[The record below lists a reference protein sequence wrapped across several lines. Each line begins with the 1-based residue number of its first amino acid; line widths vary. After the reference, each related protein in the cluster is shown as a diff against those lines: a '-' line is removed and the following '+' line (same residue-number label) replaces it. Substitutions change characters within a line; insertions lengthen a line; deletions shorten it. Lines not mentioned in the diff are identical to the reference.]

1 MQDSN
6 RNRPYAGNGQQDRG
20 QQDRGQQ
27 NRGYG
32 QNNPPENPKNWL
44 SSNPIKQTWI
54 SDKADSDMIIFSDK
68 AGRYVADNGLT
79 SSKIRSIYGE
89 IKRIQMGKYQ
99 EEAASFLLLRPKVA
113 YALGREKSNKGLELF
128 KLIFDEASKKVSDQK
143 SFNNFCNLFEAI
155 LAYHKSYV
163 KKDS

>member
-6 RNRPYAGNGQQDRG
+6 KKRSNTGFRQQV
-20 QQDRGQQ
+20 QGQQ
-27 NRGYG
+27 NRGFG
-32 QNNPPENPKNWL
+32 QNNPPENPKNWITY
-44 SSNPIKQTWI
+44 NPIKQTWI
-54 SDKADSDMIIFSDK
+54 SDKVDSEMIIFSDK

-89 IKRIQMGKYQ
+89 IKRIQMGKY
-99 EEAASFLLLRPKVA
+99 EDEVASFMLLRPKVA
-113 YALGREKSNKGLELF
+113 YAVGRDKSNKGLELF
-128 KLIFDEASKKVSDQK
+128 KLIFDEASKMVSDQK

-155 LAYHKSYV
+155 LAYHKAYV